1 MRALRLVTVGRPVV
15 ALELPTPTPGPGD
28 VLVRVR
34 AAGICHSDAHYRA
47 GRSASLVAPV
57 TLGHEVAG
65 EIAVLGSGVT
75 SHAVGDRVCLHY
87 LVTCGRCAH
96 CVAGREQF
104 CPSGKMIGHH
114 RDGGHAEYI
123 LVPAR
128 NAVPLPAEISFE
140 HGAALMC
147 SSATSLHALR
157 RGRFAPGETVAV
169 IGIGGLGISAVQ
181 LARALGA
188 LEVYAVDFDDA
199 KLAAAA
205 RYGAVPIRAARPAN
219 TVAATTLGAAG
230 QSATAAASD
239 SPDAVASLRT
249 ITGGRGVDVVLELV
263 GSPVT
268 MRQAVQ
274 MCAVHGRAVIAGLS
288 RTPMELDTYRELL
301 GPETEL
307 IGSNDHLLAELPLLL
322 ELARKKAID
331 LTNVVVR
338 TVPLDADV
346 VNGVLDALDAYTA
359 PLRTVIAP

>member
-1 MRALRLVTVGRPVV
+1 MRSLRLQTVGQPVV
-15 ALELPTPTPGPGD
+15 ALELPTPTPSAGE

-65 EIAVLGSGVT
+65 EVAALGAGVT

-87 LVTCGRCAH
+87 LVTCGRCGH

-104 CPSGKMIGHH
+104 CPSGTMIGHH

-123 LVPAR
+123 VVPAR

-147 SSATSLHALR
+147 SSATSLHALY

-181 LARALGA
+181 LAKALGA
-188 LEVYAVDFDDA
+188 LEVFAVDFDET
-199 KLAAAA
+199 KLLAAA
-205 RYGAVPIRAARPAN
+205 RHGAIPIHAARPLKGG
-219 TVAATTLGAAG
+219 VAAVGSADVSGA
-230 QSATAAASD
+230 S
-239 SPDAVASLRT
+239 DAVAALRAA
-249 ITGGRGVDVVLELV
+249 TGGRGVDVVLELV

-288 RTPMELDTYRELL
+288 RLPMELDTYRELL

-322 ELARKKAID
+322 ELARKKAVD
-331 LTNVVVR
+331 LTHVVVR
-338 TVPLDADV
+338 TVPLDADA
-346 VNGVLDALDAYTA
+346 VNGVLDELDTYTA
-359 PLRTVIAP
+359 PLRTVVVP

>member
-1 MRALRLVTVGRPVV
+1 MRALRLDTVGRPIV
-15 ALELPTPTPGPGD
+15 AAELAIPTAAPGD

-65 EIAVLGSGVT
+65 EIAALGEGVT
-75 SHAVGDRVCLHY
+75 THAIGDRVCLHY

-123 LVPAR
+123 VVPAR
-128 NAVPLPAEISFE
+128 NAVPLPAGIPFS

-157 RGRFAPGETVAV
+157 RGRLAPGETVAV

-188 LEVYAVDFDDA
+188 LEVYAVDIDDA
-199 KLAAAA
+199 KLEAAAK
-205 RYGAVPIRAARPAN
+205 YGAIPVRAGRAGDDASVGHDP
-219 TVAATTLGAAG
+219 VATLR
-230 QSATAAASD
+230 D
-239 SPDAVASLRT
+239 L
-249 ITGGRGVDVVLELV
+249 TGGRGADVVLELV
-263 GSPVT
+263 GSPTT
-268 MRQAVQ
+268 MRQALQ

-288 RTPMELDTYRELL
+288 RKPMELDSYRELL

-322 ELARKKAID
+322 ELARRKAID
-331 LTNVVVR
+331 LTDVVVR
-338 TVPLDADV
+338 TVPLDAAA
-346 VNGVLDALDAYTA
+346 VNGVLDELDAYRA
-359 PLRTVIAP
+359 PLRTVIEP